1 MEVLLNL
8 KLLTLFTPLT
18 PQEKEKKKVRKRN
31 AIAQLNISLFEL
43 SFLDEMISE
52 PFVVYKLVR
61 FYLVDTELLFKVCAS
76 VDCQ

>member
-61 FYLVDTELLFKVCAS
+61 FYLVDTELLFKVCAL

>member
-31 AIAQLNISLFEL
+31 AIAQLSVCLFEL

-61 FYLVDTELLFKVCAS
+61 FY
-76 VDCQ
+76 